1 VRNETNQKQNQ
12 AKQNKLE
19 AKLFI
24 FIQRE
29 YLEDA
34 NDDQENE
41 NDDQEGKMM
50 TRKTT
55 MMELEDD
62 NDG

>member
-1 VRNETNQKQNQ
+1 VQNKSNQKQNQ
-12 AKQNKLE
+12 AKF
-19 AKLFI
+19 FI

-41 NDDQEGKMM
+41 NDDQEGEMM
-50 TRKTT
+50 TKKTT
-55 MMELEDD
+55 MLA
-62 NDG
+62 